1 MTLFV
6 VVVKMDFLLV
16 SLDGIDIKEGN
27 EEVNLIG
34 GSLNVT
40 INTVTESITEEV
52 LMEEMVYR
60 NKKVLGSMHVT
71 YLISFLCLQI
81 ITMDIIEHAIETI
94 QDCIMND
101 AKHWNINIIESSEN
115 LFIDWKVSISIY

>member
-40 INTVTESITEEV
+40 INTVTESKQKRV
-52 LMEEMVYR
+52 LW
-60 NKKVLGSMHVT
+60 NK
-71 YLISFLCLQI
+71 
-81 ITMDIIEHAIETI
+81 
-94 QDCIMND
+94 
-101 AKHWNINIIESSEN
+101 
-115 LFIDWKVSISIY
+115 